1 MLFHGGEGDDAA
13 ALREMVAD
21 VIQPLSGMC
30 WNGTTFNVAEFAAA
44 GSNLFF
50 LDGVW
55 TPITRTSATNPGAND
70 TPSQFV
76 QFGGR
81 SPVDGTR
88 VKLYLFETVE
98 KGNED
103 MRLLRADSADVDAV
117 LDVLDAFE
125 NTISTISGQV
135 PVWYQYANL
144 GQNDYLTHKARR

>member
-1 MLFHGGEGDDAA
+1 
-13 ALREMVAD
+13 
-21 VIQPLSGMC
+21 
-30 WNGTTFNVAEFAAA
+30 
-44 GSNLFF
+44 
-50 LDGVW
+50 
-55 TPITRTSATNPGAND
+55 
-70 TPSQFV
+70 
-76 QFGGR
+76 
-81 SPVDGTR
+81 